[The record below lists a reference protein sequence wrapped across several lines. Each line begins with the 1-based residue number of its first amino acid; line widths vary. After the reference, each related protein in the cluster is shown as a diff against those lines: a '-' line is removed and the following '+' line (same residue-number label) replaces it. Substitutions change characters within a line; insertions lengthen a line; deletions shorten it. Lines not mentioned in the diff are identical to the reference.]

1 MIKSCWVLTKE
12 YNDYDQYGEYYVC
25 VFEEK
30 PDFAKLKQIIDAEYE
45 PADRDD
51 PKVEEVVGNL
61 IRKGGGRIRYEF
73 KWFFLK
79 NVEMT

>member
-1 MIKSCWVLTKE
+1 MTKNCWVLTEE
-12 YNDYDQYGEYYVC
+12 YNAYDQYGEYFIC

-30 PDFAKLKQIIDAEYE
+30 PDFTKLKQIIDNEYE
-45 PADRDD
+45 PNNRDD

-73 KWFFLK
+73 KWFFMK
-79 NVEMT
+79 NVEMI